1 MNKYFIP
8 IFGLLAA
15 AFLAVTVIKYLPGN
29 EPPPSSETGLDKVNA
44 KQDAGVVD
52 FWNYYDEATDLRSR
66 GQYAEAIE
74 FYRKALEIDSTHN
87 NSLYYL
93 GNMYLTMQNF
103 EEAETIWKKLSNSH
117 SLSARGHLQLGNLYS
132 CKNSDNS
139 LYDLTAAKD
148 EFQAAARLNAE
159 ETGPLLQLAKIR
171 IIENNYDE
179 AERMLQDVT
188 ASNFRSIEA
197 YFLAGY
203 LYWKKG
209 DIDGARQ
216 KLEQAVLIHSES
228 GNKSQ
233 NVGEGET
240 KEGDSPMLAA
250 SFRCSLFSEYIIKQ
264 IELSMQ
270 EFSQSATVY
279 QKLEEELSKY

>member
-8 IFGLLAA
+8 IFGLLAV
-15 AFLAVTVIKYLPGN
+15 AFLAVTVIKYYPGN
-29 EPPPSSETGLDKVNA
+29 EPLPSSTTGLDKENA
-44 KQDAGVVD
+44 NQDSDVVD
-52 FWNYYDEATDLRSR
+52 FWNYYDKATDLRGR

-93 GNMYLTMQNF
+93 GNMYLAMQNF
-103 EEAETIWKKLSNSH
+103 EEADATWKKLSDSH

-132 CKNSDNS
+132 CKNSGNL
-139 LYDLTAAKD
+139 LYDLSAAKY

-171 IIENNYDE
+171 IIENNYEE
-179 AERMLQDVT
+179 AEKMLQDVT
-188 ASNFRSIEA
+188 ASNFRSTEA

-203 LYWKKG
+203 LHWKKG
-209 DIDGARQ
+209 DIDRAGQ
-216 KLEQAVLIHSES
+216 QLEQAVLIHSE
-228 GNKSQ
+228 GGKKSQ

-250 SFRCSLFSEYIIKQ
+250 SFRCSLFSEFIVKQ
-264 IELSMQ
+264 IKLSTQ
-270 EFSQSATVY
+270 EYNPTATVY
-279 QKLEEELSKY
+279 QRLEEELSKY

>member
-8 IFGLLAA
+8 IFGLLAV
-15 AFLAVTVIKYLPGN
+15 AFLAVTVIKYFPGN
-29 EPPPSSETGLDKVNA
+29 EPPPSSEIGLDKENA
-44 KQDAGVVD
+44 KQDAGVVA

-66 GQYAEAIE
+66 GQYAEAIK

-93 GNMYLTMQNF
+93 GNMHLAMRNF
-103 EEAETIWKKLSNSH
+103 REAEATWKKLSNYH
-117 SLSARGHLQLGNLYS
+117 NLSARGHLQLGNLYS

-197 YFLAGY
+197 YFLEGY
-203 LYWKKG
+203 LYWRKG
-209 DIDGARQ
+209 DIDKASQ
-216 KLEQAVLIHSES
+216 QLEQAVLIHSN
-228 GNKSQ
+228 GVKKSQ

-250 SFRCSLFSEYIIKQ
+250 SFQCSLFTEFIIKQ
-264 IELSMQ
+264 IELSTQ
-270 EFSQSATVY
+270 QSNLSAAVY
-279 QKLEEELSKY
+279 QKLKEELSKY